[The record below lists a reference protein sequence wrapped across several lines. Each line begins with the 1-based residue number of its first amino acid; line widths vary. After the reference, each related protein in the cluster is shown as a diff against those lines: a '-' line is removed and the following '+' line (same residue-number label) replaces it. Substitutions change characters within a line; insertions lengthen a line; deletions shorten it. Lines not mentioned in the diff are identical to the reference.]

1 MSNMIERARALR
13 KVIEQMAENL
23 TEEEAVNNVELFP
36 EWIPDGHSY
45 EANKLVRYNG
55 VLYKTIHAHTSQPDW
70 TPDVAVSLYTRVLAG
85 QEGTA
90 IGVWEQ
96 PDSTNGYKKGN
107 KVHYP
112 TMDDPVY
119 ESLIDNNVWSPEA
132 YPQGWQEVT
141 E

>member
-1 MSNMIERARALR
+1 MSDMIERARVLR
-13 KVIEQMAENL
+13 KVIEQMATGL
-23 TEEEAVNNVELFP
+23 TEEEAVENVELFP
-36 EWIPDGHSY
+36 EWISDGNAY
-45 EANKLVRYNG
+45 EVGARVRYNDT
-55 VLYKTIHAHTSQPDW
+55 LYKVVQAHTSQPDW
-70 TPDVAVSLYTRVLAG
+70 TPDVAASLYARVLAG
-85 QEGTA
+85 QDGTP

-132 YPQGWQEVT
+132 YPQGWQEVV